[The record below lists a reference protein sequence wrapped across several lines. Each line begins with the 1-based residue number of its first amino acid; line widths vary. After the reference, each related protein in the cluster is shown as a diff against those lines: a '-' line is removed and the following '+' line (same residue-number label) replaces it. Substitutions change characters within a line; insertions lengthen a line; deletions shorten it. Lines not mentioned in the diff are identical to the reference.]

1 MLSKIINLYKN
12 KTNWHQTNNFLL
24 NNYYHKIRKITS
36 IKKILT
42 LSLKFPKAEKEGA
55 EIEKVEGIREGE
67 KGKSSKF
74 KVNL

>member
-1 MLSKIINLYKN
+1 
-12 KTNWHQTNNFLL
+12 L